1 MPGFFVFGGGMHT
14 VDLYDVAHVTRI
26 PVGTLRRWAMEWPE
40 HGKRGR
46 RKLYEWDTVEAA
58 VRKRQ
63 AA

>member
-1 MPGFFVFGGGMHT
+1 MYT